1 LAFAFWLRSYFWPFT
16 DVLREIW
23 PAVTEKF
30 GKTADYTDVTEGFLA
45 GRWHRRPT
53 IWMPDSVGLHR
64 LRSGQARVAPWQSFW
79 ITSLSVLSV

>member
-1 LAFAFWLRSYFWPFT
+1 MRSYFWPFT

-45 GRWHRRPT
+45 GR
-53 IWMPDSVGLHR
+53 
-64 LRSGQARVAPWQSFW
+64 
-79 ITSLSVLSV
+79 